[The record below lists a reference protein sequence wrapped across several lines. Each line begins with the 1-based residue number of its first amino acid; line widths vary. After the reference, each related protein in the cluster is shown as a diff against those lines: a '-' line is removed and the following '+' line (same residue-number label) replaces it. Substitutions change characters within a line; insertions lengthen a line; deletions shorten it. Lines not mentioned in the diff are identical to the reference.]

1 MMTRATWTFAALA
14 ALLSVDGV
22 RALLSA
28 QQPPAALQADAD
40 ALALWPHFV
49 DYASEF
55 GKDYRWAGEDDALVL
70 RRFQAFAVSA
80 QRIQTHNA
88 AFERGE
94 YSFTLGLNRESRL
107 DP

>member
-1 MMTRATWTFAALA
+1 MLVTGAAWA
-14 ALLSVDGV
+14 VGALLLADGA

-28 QQPPAALQADAD
+28 QQPPSALQADAE

-49 DYASEF
+49 DYAGDF
-55 GKDYRWAGEDDALVL
+55 GKTYRRAAEDDALVL
-70 RRFQAFAVSA
+70 RRFRAFATSA

-94 YSFTLGLNRESRL
+94 YSFTLGLNRASRRRL
-107 DP
+107 